1 MTNKFK
7 TMMVLSLMLGA
18 SFTEAQASKVTFK
31 VTNPEDGV
39 KTVLSFT
46 ENGDKKEI
54 TIDTTGNGTI
64 DVNDFTPQYVL
75 LQYGRA
81 RRTLFLDPAQ
91 DLTVSFDGGEMW
103 KAINFEGASA
113 AVNTYLNTGKIKNL
127 TFQDTQLKESA
138 FILKADSLFEANC
151 KTLTAAGLPQ
161 TFTVKEKT
169 RLKYFTYGM
178 FPMHPMYYVYHTQD
192 STHVAS
198 TAFYDKLQSLIA
210 IDRNL
215 LTLPEYKEF
224 LPNAIASMSNKGVTE
239 KAENMT
245 EQFVNY
251 IDANIQDEKVAE
263 YLVNLFVYGNI
274 SSRGLDGSDAL
285 IAMFNKHV
293 KEPRMVEKFNTL
305 CGKWEKLKAGVPS
318 PAFSCLDINGK
329 TVSLADLKGKFVYI
343 DVWATWCGP
352 CRGELPHLKTLEEKY
367 ADKDI
372 YFVSLSCDK
381 NKKAWE
387 SMVTKEEMKG
397 IQLHLGVESPFMDA
411 YIINGIPRFILL
423 DRDGNIISANMTRP
437 SDPKTAEK
445 FNELLGL

>member
-1 MTNKFK
+1 MNKFK
-7 TMMVLSLMLGA
+7 SMMVLSLMLGA
-18 SFTEAQASKVTFK
+18 SFTGAEASKLTFK
-31 VTNPEDGV
+31 IANPDDGA
-39 KTVLSFT
+39 KAILSFT
-46 ENGDKKEI
+46 ETGDKKEVA
-54 TIDTTGNGTI
+54 IDVTGNGTI
-64 DVNDFTPQYVL
+64 EINDFTPQYVL

-81 RRTLFLDPAQ
+81 RRTLYLDPAQ
-91 DLTVSFDGGEMW
+91 DLTISFDGGEMW
-103 KAINFEGASA
+103 KAINFDGAA
-113 AVNTYLNTGKIKNL
+113 ATVNTYLNTGKIKNL
-127 TFQDTQLKESA
+127 TFQDTKLTEDA
-138 FILKADSLFEANC
+138 FMNRADSLFAANNEIL
-151 KTLTAAGLPQ
+151 KAANLPAA
-161 TFTVKEKT
+161 FTDKEKM
-169 RLKYFTYGM
+169 RLKYFTYGF
-178 FPMHPMYYVYHTQD
+178 FPMHPMYYVYQTQD

-198 TAFYDKLQSLIA
+198 DAFYNKLQSLIT
-210 IDRNL
+210 IDSNL

-224 LPNAIASMSNKGVTE
+224 LPNAIASMSNQGVTE
-239 KAENMT
+239 KSENTT

-251 IDANIQDEKVAE
+251 IDKNIKDAKVAE

-285 IAMFNKHV
+285 ISMFNKHV
-293 KEPRMVEKFNTL
+293 KDAKMLDKFNTL
-305 CGKWEKLKAGVPS
+305 CTKWEKLKAGTPS
-318 PAFSCLDINGK
+318 PTFSCPDIDGK
-329 TVSLADLKGKFVYI
+329 TVALADLKGKFVYI

-387 SMVTKEEMKG
+387 NMVKKDEMKG

-411 YIINGIPRFILL
+411 YLINGIPRFILL
-423 DRDGNIISANMTRP
+423 DRDGKIISANMTRP

>member
-1 MTNKFK
+1 MNRIKS
-7 TMMVLSLMLGA
+7 MMVLSLMLGI
-18 SFTEAQASKVTFK
+18 SFTEAEASKLTFK
-31 VTNPEDGV
+31 IANPDDGA

-46 ENGDKKEI
+46 ETGEKKEVE
-54 TIDTTGNGTI
+54 IDATGNGTI
-64 DVNDFTPQYVL
+64 EINDFTPQYVL

-81 RRTLFLDPAQ
+81 RRTLYLDPVQ
-91 DLTVSFDGGEMW
+91 DLTISFDGGAMW
-103 KAINFEGASA
+103 KAINFDGAAA

-127 TFQDTQLKESA
+127 TFQDTKLKEDA
-138 FILKADSLFEANC
+138 FINKADSLFAANNEG
-151 KTLTAAGLPQ
+151 LNAANLPAA
-161 TFTVKEKT
+161 FTDKEKI
-169 RLKYFTYGM
+169 RLKYFTYGF
-178 FPMHPMYYVYHTQD
+178 FPMHPMYYVYQTKD

-198 TAFYDKLQSLIA
+198 NTFYNKLQSLIT
-210 IDRNL
+210 IDSNL

-224 LPNAIASMSNKGVTE
+224 LPNAIASMSNQGVTE
-239 KAENMT
+239 KPENTT

-251 IDANIQDEKVAE
+251 IDKNIKDEKVAE

-285 IAMFNKHV
+285 ISMFNKHV
-293 KEPRMVEKFNTL
+293 KDAKMLDKFNTL
-305 CGKWEKLKAGVPS
+305 CTKWEKLKAGTPS
-318 PAFSCLDINGK
+318 PVFSCPDINGK

-387 SMVTKEEMKG
+387 NMVKKDEMKG

-411 YIINGIPRFILL
+411 FLINGIPRFILL
-423 DRDGNIISANMTRP
+423 DRDGKIISANMTRP